1 MLPLIAAGLR
11 IAAPLVGRGAA
22 NAAAGSGSRLLSSQM
37 GSSLIQSG
45 TTQAVTGAANALES
59 RNQNGGN

>member
-1 MLPLIAAGLR
+1 MLPLIAAGIR
-11 IAAPLVGRGAA
+11 IAAPAIGRGVA
-22 NAAAGSGSRLLSSQM
+22 NAAAGTGSRLLSSQM
-37 GSSLIQSG
+37 GNSLIQAG